1 MPPDTE
7 KNRIEVRFFC
17 DYGIYFLFTNKIKFA
32 KFGSKKQKPITNL
45 LKEQTKMALKNTRE
59 ANYPEWYQNVIAA
72 ADMAENSVSPGCMVI
87 KSWGY
92 GMWEKIRDI
101 FDEKFKETGHENCY
115 FPMFIPLSFFQK
127 EAEHVEGFAK
137 EMAVVTHSRLG
148 AEEGKLVPQSPL
160 DEPLIVRPTSET
172 IIADSFAK
180 WIKSYRDLP
189 VLVNQWANV
198 VRWEMRPRL
207 FLRTRE
213 FLWQEGH
220 TAHATAAEAEAE
232 TKQML
237 EIYRDVAENA
247 LALPVIVGRKPEY
260 DKFPGAVDTYCIEAM
275 MQDGKALQAG
285 TSHFLGQ
292 NFARSAN
299 ISFINSEGKPEFA
312 YTTSWGVS
320 TRLIGGI
327 IMTHADDEGMVVP
340 PRIAPYQVVLVPVVK
355 NEADREKISAYIEKV
370 RALLKSAMPFG
381 EKIRIKIDNRNKS
394 SVDKFWEWTRKGA
407 PIICE
412 IGIRDADSGNVM
424 LRERLKLGTP
434 EGKEIVALDE
444 LAAQIAG
451 RLENIQREMF
461 ARAEKR
467 LQSNLR
473 TDIATHEEFNRYFAN
488 ASKFLKEGDNNN
500 VAFVRGKWSGDPNS
514 DELLKALKITIR
526 CIPFDQSGTTG
537 ECLLTGKPGAT
548 IDVIYARSY

>member
-1 MPPDTE
+1 
-7 KNRIEVRFFC
+7 
-17 DYGIYFLFTNKIKFA
+17 
-32 KFGSKKQKPITNL
+32 
-45 LKEQTKMALKNTRE
+45 MALKNSRE
-59 ANYPEWYQNVIAA
+59 ANYPEWYQNVVAA
-72 ADMAENSVSPGCMVI
+72 ADMAENSASPGCMVI

-92 GMWEKIRDI
+92 GIWENIRNI
-101 FDEKFKETGHENCY
+101 FDEQIKETGHENCY

-148 AEEGKLVPQSPL
+148 MEDGKLVPQSPL
-160 DEPLIVRPTSET
+160 DEPLIVRPTSEA

-180 WIKSYRDLP
+180 WVKSYRDLP

-220 TAHATAAEAEAE
+220 TAHATAEEAEAE

-237 EIYRDVAENA
+237 EVYRDVAENA
-247 LALPVIVGRKPEY
+247 LALPVLVGRKPEHE
-260 DKFPGAVDTYCIEAM
+260 KFPGAVDTYCIEAM

-292 NFARSAN
+292 NFAKSAN
-299 ISFINSEGKPEFA
+299 ISFINSEGKSEYA

-320 TRLIGGI
+320 TRLIGGV

-340 PRIAPYQVVLVPVVK
+340 PRIAPYQVILVPVIK
-355 NEADREKISAYIEKV
+355 DEANRQAIMDYIEKV
-370 RALLKSAMPFG
+370 KASLKGLTPFG
-381 EKIRIKIDNRNKS
+381 EKIRVKIDNRNKS
-394 SVDKFWEWTRKGA
+394 SVDKFWDWTRKGA

-412 IGIRDADSGNVM
+412 IGMRDVEGQKVM
-424 LRERLKLGTP
+424 VKERLKLGTP
-434 EGKEIVALDE
+434 EGKEIVATNDFV
-444 LAAQIAG
+444 AG
-451 RLENIQREMF
+451 VCTRLEAIQKEMF
-461 ARAEKR
+461 ERAKKR
-467 LQSNLR
+467 LYDNIR
-473 TDIATHEEFNRYFAN
+473 TDITTHEEFEKYFLNSNRFI
-488 ASKFLKEGDNNN
+488 KDGDKDA
-500 VAFVRGKWSGDPNS
+500 VAFVRGKWSGDKNS
-514 DELLKALKITIR
+514 EELLKALKITIR
-526 CIPFDQSGTTG
+526 CIPFDQSDTKG
-537 ECLLTGKPGAT
+537 ECLLTGAKDAT